1 MSSNSSGSGDGIR
14 ISGSE
19 ENLQQMDQKKIKRMI
34 SNRESAR
41 RSRLRKQTHV
51 SSLMALAAQLREDKT
66 QLLGGLHMTT
76 QLNLRVET
84 ENAILRA
91 QAAELSHRL
100 HSLNEIAS
108 FLNRGM
114 GGFVSAEEPAFYTAA
129 GFMNHVCLDQSQPI
143 FIAAAAAD
151 VGGFLRWLIHLEID
165 KYFISNVYVQVFE
178 M

>member
-1 MSSNSSGSGDGIR
+1 MSSNSSDSGSGEGIR

-19 ENLQQMDQKKIKRMI
+19 ENLQQMDPKKRKRMI

-41 RSRLRKQTHV
+41 RSRLRKQNHV
-51 SSLMALAAQLREDKT
+51 SGLMALAAQLREDKS
-66 QLLGGLHMTT
+66 QLLGGLQMTT
-76 QLNLRVET
+76 QLNLRVEA

-100 HSLNEIAS
+100 HSMNKMAS

-129 GFMNHVCLDQSQPI
+129 GFMNHSRLDQSQPN

-151 VGGFLRWLIHLEID
+151 VGGFLH
-165 KYFISNVYVQVFE
+165 
-178 M
+178 